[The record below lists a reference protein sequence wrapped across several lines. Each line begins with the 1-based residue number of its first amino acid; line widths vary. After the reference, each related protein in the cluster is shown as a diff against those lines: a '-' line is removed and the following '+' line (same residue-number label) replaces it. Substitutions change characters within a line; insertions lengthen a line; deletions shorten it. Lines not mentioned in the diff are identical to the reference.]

1 LKGLFKGLSMAIKA
15 MKIIEELIEIW
26 LNEVC
31 NTPLVLQRLRLWQV
45 DFVSVFLNSNSNFKV
60 FIEQPKG
67 FEKKGEDK
75 V

>member
-15 MKIIEELIEIW
+15 VKIIEELIEIW
-26 LNEVC
+26 LK
-31 NTPLVLQRLRLWQV
+31 LWQV
-45 DFVSVFLNSNSNFKV
+45 DFVSAFLNSNSNFKV

-67 FEKKGEDK
+67 FEKKGENK